1 MTRRSARSLFTA
13 LLVLFLIVCLGQLPA
28 QPIAASGLATDGSP
42 PTIGPAPRDATKG
55 SATSAEPYALLSA
68 SSGSAGFGID
78 VIAHYLRY
86 IHDTTLPG
94 EWDTVGPVPSTYWAG
109 DFVGSDY
116 SKIYVIEDATKQL
129 HTLNTQTGVTTTIGG
144 CPSLVGHNW
153 TGATSTP
160 DGTLYAASTD
170 GAISYLYTINTT
182 SGTATTVGRIYNAPV
197 IIDIAINAD
206 GEMYG
211 VDIGN
216 DNLIRINTS
225 TGSGTVVGSIGF
237 DANFVQGMDFD
248 PATGVLYYAAYN
260 DDWDQGELRT
270 VNTATGATTYIGA
283 FKEDH
288 EAAVWAMT
296 PSWVQYLGNPGFESG
311 LAYWGVDGAIPGGT
325 AHSGSGS
332 VMFSGEESY
341 VWQDTI
347 IPADAIEVVLA
358 YWITGSS
365 SEAYWDEDITCAA
378 IRDLSW
384 SVEYVDEVCF
394 DMRYFVSSPGVWRHR
409 VHRLNASELA
419 NVRGKIVR
427 VGFWLTQ
434 AWGSYSQPSTAYI
447 DDTAILVTRPIY
459 DYAVYLPLTIR

>member
-1 MTRRSARSLFTA
+1 MTRRSAHTLLSA
-13 LLVLFLIVCLGQLPA
+13 LLVSFLNVCLGQLPA
-28 QPIAASGLATDGSP
+28 QPIAASGLATNGSP
-42 PTIGPAPRDATKG
+42 PNIGPAPHTTTDR
-55 SATSAEPYALLSA
+55 SSIEPAAVLSA

-78 VIAHYLRY
+78 VNVQYLRY

-94 EWDTVGPVPSTYWAG
+94 EWDTVSAVSGTYWAG
-109 DFVGSDY
+109 DFVGNDY
-116 SKIYVIEDATKQL
+116 SKLYVIDEASEHL
-129 HTLNTQTGVTTTIGG
+129 HTLDVHTGVTATVGQ
-144 CPSLVGHNW
+144 CPTFIDYTW
-153 TGATSTP
+153 TGVTSTP
-160 DGTLYAASTD
+160 DGTLYGVSVSADSSR
-170 GAISYLYTINTT
+170 SYLHRIST
-182 SGTATTVGRIYNAPV
+182 SGGSVTVIGRIYNAPAV
-197 IIDIAINAD
+197 IDIAIDAD

-211 VDIGN
+211 VDIEN